1 MSAWLGGRGSA
12 PVFVWVHLYD
22 AHSPYSGSAAGE
34 AAVEGVDLREQ
45 LPDPE
50 AFAEHPASVGLSS
63 QARLL
68 RRLQRGTR
76 SKRERRRRPFPG
88 LPGMGDPTAQMAV
101 SPEKGWR
108 RAGEYLAGVA
118 RTDAIVGD
126 ALAALDQTRP
136 GRPRVLLVVGD
147 HGESLTGH
155 NEIASHQQHLYRA
168 NLATPLLLPAGVPCP
183 VGPVSTVGVGHA
195 LLTAAGLGAD
205 GYPAFDQLPVAAWL
219 RGQAHAADDET
230 RRVEKAS
237 VTLGHHR
244 AIGEVDGS
252 WVEVYELSV
261 DPHELHPGAEAP
273 PGLLGALDA
282 ALSDLRESEELEI
295 EPETRAA
302 LEALGYVGD

>member
-1 MSAWLGGRGSA
+1 
-12 PVFVWVHLYD
+12 
-22 AHSPYSGSAAGE
+22 
-34 AAVEGVDLREQ
+34 
-45 LPDPE
+45 
-50 AFAEHPASVGLSS
+50 
-63 QARLL
+63 
-68 RRLQRGTR
+68 
-76 SKRERRRRPFPG
+76 
-88 LPGMGDPTAQMAV
+88 
-101 SPEKGWR
+101 
-108 RAGEYLAGVA
+108 
-118 RTDAIVGD
+118 
-126 ALAALDQTRP
+126 
-136 GRPRVLLVVGD
+136 
-147 HGESLTGH
+147 
-155 NEIASHQQHLYRA
+155 
-168 NLATPLLLPAGVPCP
+168 
-183 VGPVSTVGVGHA
+183 VGVGHA

-205 GYPAFDQLPVAAWL
+205 GYPTFDQLPVAAWL